1 MLWVTGGPG
10 GSGMIGIM
18 QELGP
23 CRINDDGTGTDY
35 NEFGWTKNSSVIFI
49 DQPVGTGF
57 SYSRN
62 GCVPSDSYLGAKDMH
77 VFLQIFLSD
86 VFPEKKG
93 LDFHIAGSSYAGHFI
108 PPLSSEIIK
117 NNILHPGK
125 QIKLKSIAIGNGY
138 VSPRDTI
145 SGFYDTLCTT
155 ISGVEEPFF
164 DETRCNAISEAMPR
178 CLKLFQACYD
188 YPDEIICHA
197 TEDYCSGHIRSLFD
211 IEVVENNRDPFDIT
225 RKCDDGDYCYEGLG
239 KISKFMQ
246 GPDVFR
252 TLGVDTK
259 YLTNF
264 SIDSTQVE
272 EIFMRGNDPW
282 VTTVSDIKY
291 ALESGINV
299 LIYTGKLDLI
309 CNLAGNI
316 RWTENMEWAGQAE
329 YRSKKLSPWNYKTSE
344 GVIQKAGEQK
354 SVKFGGSRFDFVTID
369 NAGHLVPFQQPE
381 AALYM
386 INKWLANEDF

>member
-10 GSGMIGIM
+10 GSGLISLM

-23 CRINDDGTGTDY
+23 CRINDDGTGTSY

-57 SYSRN
+57 SYNRK
-62 GCVPSDSYLGAKDMH
+62 GRAPSDSYAGAKDIY
-77 VFLQIFLSD
+77 VFLQIFLND
-86 VFPEKKG
+86 VFPKKKE

-108 PPLSSEIIK
+108 PPLSSEIID
-117 NNILHPGK
+117 NNISNPDK
-125 QIKLKSIAIGNGY
+125 KIRLKSIAIGNGY

-155 ISGVEEPFF
+155 ISGVEQPIFNK
-164 DETRCNAISEAMPR
+164 TKCNAISEAMPR

-197 TEDYCSGHIRSLFD
+197 TEEFCSGHIRSLFD
-211 IEVVENNRDPFDIT
+211 IEIVEDNRDPFDIT
-225 RKCDDGDYCYEGLG
+225 RKCDDGDYCYEGFG
-239 KISKFMQ
+239 KITKFMQ
-246 GPDVFR
+246 SPAVFKA
-252 TLGVDTK
+252 LGVDTR

-264 SIDSTQVE
+264 SIASEQVE
-272 EIFMRGNDPW
+272 EIFMQGNDPW
-282 VTTVSDIKY
+282 VTTVSDIGY
-291 ALESGINV
+291 ALESGVDV

-316 RWTENMEWAGQAE
+316 RWSESMEWPGQAE
-329 YRSKKLSPWNYKTSE
+329 YRSKLLLPWNYTTTNGLS
-344 GVIQKAGEQK
+344 QKAGEQK
-354 SVKFGGSRFDFVTID
+354 SAKFGGTRLDFVTID

-381 AALYM
+381 VAQYM
-386 INKWLANEDF
+386 INKWLANEEF